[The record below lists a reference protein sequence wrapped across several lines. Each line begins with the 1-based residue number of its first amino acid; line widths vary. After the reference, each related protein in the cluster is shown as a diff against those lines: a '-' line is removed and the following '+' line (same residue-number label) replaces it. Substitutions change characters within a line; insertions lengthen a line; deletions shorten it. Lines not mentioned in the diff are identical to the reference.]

1 MKLDEPIITGPS
13 TSNICISH
21 LLQQQSQNGLR
32 QWTAGFSDGFQF
44 ICRFRL
50 EFFFVRGRFVFFAGL
65 ALERVCGQNVVNKQL

>member
-1 MKLDEPIITGPS
+1 MHQPH
-13 TSNICISH
+13 TSCNSIPQKQLC
-21 LLQQQSQNGLR
+21 R

-50 EFFFVRGRFVFFAGL
+50 GFFFVRGRFVFFAGL